1 MIKRSV
7 AAVLCTA
14 LLIGAAGCAGWFGKK
29 DEKTASEL
37 AEEGSAYFADEK
49 YRKAIETYEKLRDW
63 YPYSQF
69 IKTAE
74 LGIADAHY
82 SLEEYEQA
90 LTAYEYYERMHP
102 GDSKTPYVIYR
113 IGMCHYERIKSID
126 RSQVQTQKALETFT
140 RLRSRF
146 PESKYSQKAEPKIKE
161 CRQQLAGHEF
171 YVGRFYFKSGKYE
184 AALGR
189 FEGLIEN
196 YPDIKEYR
204 QEAKDY
210 IKRCKENLKDPDAED
225 EDSFRRPK
233 GPGGTAPDSGPG
245 MMRDQ

>member
-7 AAVLCTA
+7 TAVLCAA
-14 LLIGAAGCAGWFGKK
+14 LLIGAAGCAGWFSKK

-37 AEEGSAYFADEK
+37 AEEGRAYFEDEK
-49 YRKAIETYEKLRDW
+49 YRKAIEAYENLRDW

-82 SLEEYEQA
+82 NLEKYEQA

-102 GDSKTPYVIYR
+102 GDSKIPYVIYR
-113 IGMCHYERIKSID
+113 IGMCHYERMKSID
-126 RSQVQTQKALETFT
+126 RSQVPTQKALETFT

-146 PESKYSQKAEPKIKE
+146 PESQYSQKAEPKIKK

-184 AALGR
+184 AALKR
-189 FEGLIEN
+189 FEALLDN
-196 YPDIKEYR
+196 YPDINEYR
-204 QEAKDY
+204 QEAENY
-210 IKRCKENLKDPDAED
+210 IERSKKHLARIDDED
-225 EDSFRRPK
+225 EEDGRRPK
-233 GPGGTAPDSGPG
+233 EPGGTGTGLRPG
-245 MMRDQ
+245 AL